1 MSAWNQKHPYGV
13 SPIQSTKGFFM
24 KMFVWAAVFAA
35 ASTIGLSA
43 ASAAPVSGGAVA
55 QSTAPIVLAQY
66 RGRDHDGYRYRGHP
80 RYVPGR
86 RYHSAPHGWHRY
98 GRRPGDWR
106 HRGCVL
112 VGPVWF
118 CP

>member
-1 MSAWNQKHPYGV
+1 LLKLIAPVFIVGLFGLFASSAV
-13 SPIQSTKGFFM
+13 SAMP
-24 KMFVWAAVFAA
+24 
-35 ASTIGLSA
+35 
-43 ASAAPVSGGAVA
+43 AAPLSGVTLQDGITTV
-55 QSTAPIVLAQY
+55 QVRH
-66 RGRDHDGYRYRGHP
+66 RGPPP

-98 GRRPGDWR
+98 HARPRNWSR
-106 HRGCVL
+106 RGCVI